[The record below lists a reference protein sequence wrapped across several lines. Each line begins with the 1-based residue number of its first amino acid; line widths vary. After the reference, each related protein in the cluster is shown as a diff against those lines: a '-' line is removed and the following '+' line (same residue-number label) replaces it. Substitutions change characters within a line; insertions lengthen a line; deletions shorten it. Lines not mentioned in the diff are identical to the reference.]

1 MHPTPE
7 QSRQRD
13 LAWALYLVIGQRI
26 NLSKAA
32 HSKHITR
39 RTARAL
45 HQACGALEVAEWEVR
60 GELSNMV
67 RRSLKGL

>member
-32 HSKHITR
+32 NSKHITR
-39 RTARAL
+39 RTARVL
-45 HQACGALEVAEWEVR
+45 HQACGALEAAEWEVR